1 MIDGLGRA
9 SLPRLAIAGNEASGR
24 ATSAA
29 GTMPAPRS
37 VDSHP
42 AQKVR
47 DMAASPPVDSARV
60 EALRLA
66 IAAGSYTP
74 DAEAI
79 ASAMLRLEAGSGR

>member
-24 ATSAA
+24 PASASA
-29 GTMPAPRS
+29 PAPRS
-37 VDSHP
+37 VESHP

-79 ASAMLRLEAGSGR
+79 AGAMLRLEAGSGR